1 MTAASLITLRE
12 TLEASLIVG
21 IVLAYLQ
28 CTHNQRYN
36 ITIWFGVLA
45 GVVVSLILAIF
56 FQLAFGGFEG
66 RAEALYEGFAMLLGA
81 GLMTW
86 MILWML
92 RQRRTI
98 RKDVEQQVEFHL
110 ENDHP
115 WGLFSLVFF
124 STARE
129 GIETVIF
136 LQAALVHSGGVWQ
149 MFGGLLGIAVAI
161 IISFFL
167 FKGIVLVSLRQ
178 FFSVTSLLLIL
189 FAAGLIAHGI
199 HELQEAALLPV
210 LIDNVWDINPV
221 VLSEGVYPLLHE
233 KGAIGGIVKSLF
245 GYNGNPSFLEIM
257 GYLLYLLGITL
268 VWRRIGDTPAAVQ
281 I

>member
-36 ITIWFGVLA
+36 VMIWLGVFAGVLI
-45 GVVVSLILAIF
+45 SLILAIF

-66 RAEALYEGFAMLLGA
+66 RAEALYEGFAMLIGA
-81 GLMTW
+81 GLLTW

-92 RQRRTI
+92 GQRRSI
-98 RKDVEQQVEFHL
+98 RKNVEKQVEFHL

-115 WGLFSLVFF
+115 WGLFFLVFV

-136 LQAALVHSGGVWQ
+136 LQAALVHSGGAGQ

-167 FKGIVLVSLRQ
+167 FKGIVLVSLSR
-178 FFSVTSLLLIL
+178 FFSVTSFMLIL
-189 FAAGLIAHGI
+189 FAAGLLAHGI
-199 HELQEAALLPV
+199 HELQEAALVPV
-210 LIDNVWDINPV
+210 LIESVWDINPV
-221 VLSEGVYPLLHE
+221 VVTEGVYPLLHE
-233 KGAIGGIVKSLF
+233 KGAVGGVFKSLF

-257 GYLLYLLGITL
+257 SYVLYLLGISL
-268 VWRRIGDTPAAVQ
+268 VWRRMDKKEAVN
-281 I
+281 